1 MCNVSFNVSFDVS
14 FIVSFI
20 VSVFVFYNVSFDVS
34 FIVSVIVSFNVS
46 CNVSCHV
53 TVRMI
58 WIVHCHGMPFVDS
71 SRFDLCTSFYVVI
84 NVSISIRQVQKSCW
98 WFSINWNINSLTT
111 LNNFSGSTLFKF
123 CHLMCNLMYHLR
135 KCTLICGPSQCSR
148 KQLSVCQTHIFPSF
162 AREDTKTQLC

>member
-1 MCNVSFNVSFDVS
+1 MCNVSFNVSFDVSLDVS

-20 VSVFVFYNVSFDVS
+20 VSVFVFFNVSFDVS

-46 CNVSCHV
+46 CNASCHV

-123 CHLMCNLMYHLR
+123 CHFN
-135 KCTLICGPSQCSR
+135 
-148 KQLSVCQTHIFPSF
+148 V
-162 AREDTKTQLC
+162 

>member
-14 FIVSFI
+14 LDVSFIVSFI
-20 VSVFVFYNVSFDVS
+20 VFVFVFFNVSFDVS

-98 WFSINWNINSLTT
+98 CIIWCIVQCIIWCMFGKCKDVVKHIARRWHQTSII
-111 LNNFSGSTLFKF
+111 
-123 CHLMCNLMYHLR
+123 
-135 KCTLICGPSQCSR
+135 
-148 KQLSVCQTHIFPSF
+148 
-162 AREDTKTQLC
+162 LCL